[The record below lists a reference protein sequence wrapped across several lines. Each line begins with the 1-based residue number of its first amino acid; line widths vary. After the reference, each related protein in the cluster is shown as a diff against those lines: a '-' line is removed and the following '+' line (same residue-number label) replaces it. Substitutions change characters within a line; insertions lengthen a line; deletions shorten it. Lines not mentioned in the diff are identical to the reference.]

1 MRLID
6 SFCEL
11 VLAHNWRASASL
23 LNTSYSVEWIRHA
36 MAEKDRLA
44 RIAKHDDECGYLWE
58 LAIAVF
64 GGKDGRFG
72 HNAPIEAI
80 YELHEFLDAWN
91 LRGAAATHWR
101 IQSYNALHPTPP
113 IDPSDDNHGCGE
125 WNVWPF

>member
-1 MRLID
+1 MSIIN

-11 VLAHNWRASASL
+11 VFAHNWRASASI
-23 LNTSYSVEWIRHA
+23 LNTRYSVEYIRHT

-58 LAIAVF
+58 LVTAVR
-64 GGKDGRFG
+64 GGKDGLFD

-80 YELHEFLDAWN
+80 HELHEFLDAWN

-113 IDPSDDNHGCGE
+113 IDPSDDNHWLPEWGE
-125 WNVWPF
+125 IPF

>member
-23 LNTSYSVEWIRHA
+23 LNTSYSVEYIRHT

-58 LAIAVF
+58 LVTAVR
-64 GGKDGRFG
+64 GGKDGLFD

-80 YELHEFLDAWN
+80 HELHEFLDAWN

-113 IDPSDDNHGCGE
+113 IDPSDDNHWLPEWGE
-125 WNVWPF
+125 IPF